1 MIEEFSPADLVR
13 RDTERLKR
21 YKDLLDFY
29 HDSHWEGRERRNEKR
44 LTFNYARAFIDK
56 VTSYLMSGNSLV
68 VEPQEDM
75 GLSPS
80 PIRLRSGQALNLSRQ
95 GRVIPNAEARAAADK
110 ARAAL
115 YQVAE
120 DNSLEQLD
128 FETEIDCAILGDAC
142 YKVIW
147 DQEAKR
153 GSITAP
159 DIQGIYT
166 WWE

>member
-80 PIRLRSGQALNLSRQ
+80 PIRLRSGQALHLSLSTSLKYKPIE
-95 GRVIPNAEARAAADK
+95 GEGTTM
-110 ARAAL
+110 
-115 YQVAE
+115 VA
-120 DNSLEQLD
+120 
-128 FETEIDCAILGDAC
+128 
-142 YKVIW
+142 YKGLL
-147 DQEAKR
+147 A
-153 GSITAP
+153 T
-159 DIQGIYT
+159 
-166 WWE
+166 